1 MKNRISD
8 KELLKVVQKVFVLTF
23 IISVAVSMFVRF

>member
-23 IISVAVSMFVRF
+23 IISVAVSIFVRF